1 MSEFVLHNPAS
12 LPRLVQS
19 LRKQSG
25 LSQAEISRRLGIAQ
39 QTYSALERR
48 ADKATADRLLELLN
62 VLGVEVVLRMTD
74 SEAEKSPAMP
84 SAAPSTGPT
93 W

>member
-1 MSEFVLHNPAS
+1 MPDIILRNSGH
-12 LPRLVQS
+12 LPQLVQS
-19 LRKQSG
+19 LRKESG

-48 ADKATADRLLELLN
+48 ADKTSADRLLELFN
-62 VLGVEVVLRMTD
+62 VLGVEVVLRRTT
-74 SEAEKSPAMP
+74 APQAATPA
-84 SAAPSTGPT
+84 STPSTGPV